1 MPQPVVSTIQCLT
14 YSPPNTQ
21 RELRPA
27 RAPTSTSVA
36 PKGEP
41 GAMGALK
48 GSWSFRAGRAGPVA
62 AKNGARMRPAP
73 RVRLLRDRVSR
84 KDRRECREGEMI
96 LPLCTGRNGLEHVC
110 RHRTARPDLHNSGA
124 S

>member
-27 RAPTSTSVA
+27 RAPTSTSVT

-41 GAMGALK
+41 RAIGALK
-48 GSWSFRAGRAGPVA
+48 GSWSFRAGRAGPRA
-62 AKNGARMRPAP
+62 AKNGPRGRPAARIRP
-73 RVRLLRDRVSR
+73 LWDDIWRKALREYRT
-84 KDRRECREGEMI
+84 GEMI
-96 LPLCTGRNGLEHVC
+96 LPLFGYRNVII
-110 RHRTARPDLHNSGA
+110 A
-124 S
+124 